1 MENVSG
7 ELAAVIQDINQSL
20 PERKLISLIERTNLS
35 ADMKALLADV
45 AKITIKVGTK
55 VLAIGRKILSFVLDL
70 VRAFPTVTLG
80 VLAALVITA
89 LIGAIPLFGGF
100 LATALGSLLLALGIG
115 AGALHDFLSPN
126 LSERID
132 RLVHS
137 MTGLAEV

>member
-35 ADMKALLADV
+35 ADMKALLADL

-55 VLAIGRKILSFVLDL
+55 LLAIGRKILSFVLDL

-89 LIGAIPLFGGF
+89 LIGAIPLLGGL
-100 LATALGSLLLALGIG
+100 LASVLGSLLLALGVG
-115 AGALHDFLSPN
+115 VGALNDFLSPS

-132 RLVHS
+132 RLVNS
-137 MTGLAEV
+137 MNCLAEV